1 MNRGVATLV
10 LTVLA
15 LLGCRSKP
23 QSDSMGDMTM
33 TAAAPAGT
41 DTGHAQKRE
50 PVHLAPA
57 QARALGVTY
66 TVVERGALA
75 RVVRTVGQVVAAEP
89 LIADVTPKFDGFV
102 EKLYVDA
109 TGLAVHRGQALLTV
123 YGPMLVAAQEELLI
137 AKRLAAS
144 VDSSDADAWR
154 GAQTLLVGARRRLG
168 YWDISEAQIEQI
180 ERTGEVTKT
189 LTLTAPFD
197 GVVIEKMVVAGQAV
211 MPGVKLYRLADLST
225 VWIEGDVFEQDLG
238 LIPVGAPARVEV
250 SSYPGHPFS
259 GRVSFVA
266 PVVDAQSRAG
276 RVRVALPNPGGLLK
290 PGMNATLLFEARLG
304 ADVLNL
310 PAEAVVMTGERNVVF
325 VVGRDGALDPRDV
338 TLGLRAGARV
348 QILGGLK
355 EGERVVASAN
365 FLVDA
370 ESRLGS
376 AGGMAD
382 MPGMNADREKKHP

>member
-1 MNRGVATLV
+1 MKPTVATV
-10 LTVLA
+10 ILTVL
-15 LLGCRSKP
+15 LLGCRSKS
-23 QSDSMGDMTM
+23 QSDAMAGMAGMTDM
-33 TAAAPAGT
+33 A
-41 DTGHAQKRE
+41 DTGQTGERA
-50 PVHLAPA
+50 PVHLDPA

-66 TVVERGALA
+66 TVAERGPLE

-89 LIADVTPKFDGFV
+89 RITDVTPKFEGFV
-102 EKLYVDA
+102 ERLYVDA

-123 YGPMLVAAQEELLI
+123 YGPMI
-137 AKRLAAS
+137 AKQLATSIDTSNAE
-144 VDSSDADAWR
+144 AWR
-154 GAQTLLVGARRRLG
+154 NAQALLAGARRRLA

-189 LTLTAPFD
+189 LTLAAPSD

-211 MPGVKLYRLADLST
+211 MPGMKLYRLADLST

-238 LIPVGAPARVEV
+238 LIRVGAPARVEIP
-250 SSYPGHPFS
+250 SYPGRTFG
-259 GRVSFVA
+259 GRVSFVG

-290 PGMNATLLFEARLG
+290 PGMNATLFFDAQLG
-304 ADVLNL
+304 ADMLSV

-325 VVGRDGALDPRDV
+325 VVGPDGALDPRDV
-338 TLGLRAGARV
+338 TLGLRAGQRI
-348 QILGGLK
+348 QILSGLK
-355 EGERVVASAN
+355 QGERVVASAN

-370 ESRLGS
+370 ESRLGGG

-382 MPGMNADREKKHP
+382 MPGMNMDREKKHP